1 MEEQQNDSATFH
13 GFAADMLAQAIAG
26 ATAGGTQQPVQQ
38 PVQPEI
44 SVDPVADIAG
54 RFRTPVTPPPGA
66 DGAPPAEIPPD
77 TPVETPDEVQTSEK
91 AKSAWEIIRERE
103 RQSRHAAVQLQQQ
116 LAEAQKQAAAVAD
129 ERQKFAEELK
139 GRDERIRQLEEDLGK
154 LDLSHRPEFRH
165 QYDEPMAGV
174 RDEFRAAL
182 DAAAELDEPVLD
194 ENVDKLLSVSDS
206 EFNRLVAQLD
216 AAAQGSLWDKRRRFR
231 ELDVARSHAMQEW
244 RSTQDGLARV
254 DEQEQ
259 LTRRAQRMSELADSA
274 IAFTQRTMPLDQR
287 PTVLSEAT
295 YAGDVANADKQ
306 FRSFMQVANE
316 EEVARV
322 AYQGF
327 LVPVMQRQV
336 ALLAEALESMQNA
349 YYSLRGAGA
358 PPALPMRT
366 RSATP
371 PPAAP
376 AAPANPVIDKGGS
389 FANTVEN
396 TMLGVLQRARGT
408 LG

>member
-1 MEEQQNDSATFH
+1 MEEQQTDSATFR
-13 GFAADMLAQAIAG
+13 GLAADMLAQAMAG
-26 ATAGGTQQPVQQ
+26 AVGSQPPVQP

-44 SVDPVADIAG
+44 STDPVVDIAD

-66 DGAPPAEIPPD
+66 DGAPSVEIPPD

-174 RDEFRAAL
+174 KDEFRAAL
-182 DAAAELDEPVLD
+182 DAAAELDEAALD
-194 ENVDKLLSVSDS
+194 ENVDKLLSVSDT

-336 ALLAEALESMQNA
+336 ALLAEALETMQNA

-396 TMLGVLQRARGT
+396 TVMGVLQRARGT